1 MLLEH
6 LGCDV
11 KGFQH
16 RSAGSG
22 REIIQLIAKVI
33 RDEIV
38 DQVKSSCT
46 YGFLLDD
53 MTDVTCKE
61 QMILFIQYYCKVEEK
76 VRWDPRIVQS
86 FKHQTAVQN

>member
-33 RDEIV
+33 QDEIV

-46 YGFLLDD
+46 YRVLLDD
-53 MTDVTCKE
+53 MTDDSFCTVLLQDARKSGN
-61 QMILFIQYYCKVEEK
+61 KVFVSRK
-76 VRWDPRIVQS
+76 CPGTR
-86 FKHQTAVQN
+86 